1 MLKALLCGG
10 AVFFLLAAVTL
21 GASVSKLS
29 CGAGGTRFILPW
41 AATGQV
47 AALYKLRIVH
57 HPKASEVIFVAHE
70 ALVQGQVGA
79 NCVLQR
85 EQTKGATGKE
95 RGKEG
100 KISVSL

>member
-29 CGAGGTRFILPW
+29 CRAGGTRFILPW

-85 EQTKGATGKE
+85 EQTRVRQEKKGEKKAKL
-95 RGKEG
+95 
-100 KISVSL
+100 V

>member
-85 EQTKGATGKE
+85 EQTRVRQEKKGEKKAKL
-95 RGKEG
+95 
-100 KISVSL
+100 V